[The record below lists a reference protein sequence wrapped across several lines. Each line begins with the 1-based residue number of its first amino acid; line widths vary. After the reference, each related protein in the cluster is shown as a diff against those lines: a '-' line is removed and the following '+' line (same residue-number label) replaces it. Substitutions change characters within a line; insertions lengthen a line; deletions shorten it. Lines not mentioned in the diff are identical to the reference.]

1 MANIAAIVSFGICAT
16 AAACALIVATTEIV
30 PQVMGPILIGCGL
43 AMLLA
48 SAIPMIAKIGRENAR
63 RIARPTGLAGA
74 ILVEAERAYREHG
87 YFRAGQ
93 FSATYI
99 AMHFRVSLDIAKT
112 ALAALSAKGWLVEY
126 PEDWGVSYALRPG
139 VQRAIDRDCGLPAAW
154 SQRGPEDKAASRQNR
169 ALPSIVTRTK
179 ATH

>member
-1 MANIAAIVSFGICAT
+1 MAHIGSIVSFGLCAT
-16 AAACALIVATTEIV
+16 AAACALLVATTEIASEAL
-30 PQVMGPILIGCGL
+30 GPVFIGCGL

-48 SAIPMIAKIGRENAR
+48 PVISTARKIGRENAR

-112 ALAALSAKGWLVEY
+112 ALATLSAKGWLIEHV
-126 PEDWGVSYALRPG
+126 EDWGVSYALRAS

-154 SQRGPEDKAASRQNR
+154 SQRQAENKAASRQNR
-169 ALPSIVTRTK
+169 ATAGAYGRSK

>member
-1 MANIAAIVSFGICAT
+1 MAHIATIVSFGLCAT
-16 AAACALIVATTEIV
+16 AAACALLVATSELV
-30 PQVMGPILIGCGL
+30 PQVMGPFLIGCGV
-43 AMLLA
+43 AMLFGSVISTA
-48 SAIPMIAKIGRENAR
+48 AKIGRENAR

-112 ALAALSAKGWLVEY
+112 ALAALSAKGWLIEY
-126 PEDWGVSYALRPG
+126 VEDWGVSYALRAS

-154 SQRGPEDKAASRQNR
+154 SHRESENKPTSRKNR
-169 ALPSIVTRTK
+169 AAIGALSSSK

>member
-30 PQVMGPILIGCGL
+30 PQVMGPVLIGCGM

-48 SAIPMIAKIGRENAR
+48 SAIPMVAKIGRENAR

-74 ILVEAERAYREHG
+74 ILVEAERAYREPG

-112 ALAALSAKGWLVEY
+112 ALAALSAKGWLVEHV
-126 PEDWGVSYALRPG
+126 EDWGVSYALRAS
-139 VQRAIDRDCGLPAAW
+139 VQRAIDRDCDLPAAW
-154 SQRGPEDKAASRQNR
+154 SFREAENKTADSRSRAAAGASSR
-169 ALPSIVTRTK
+169 SK